1 MHGQIAEWLG
11 LPPLRSS
18 PMRPQSAQARRTGR
32 HTALKAS
39 GSDGTLLNK
48 TVASELE
55 RVNETLREEH
65 AAMHKHVG
73 ALEGEISAMRAELQ
87 ELRKEMLVGSD
98 KGVIGKMGSSV
109 SGGLGRASSMFFG
122 QQERQHAGTITVRVL
137 RATDLLAADKGAKS
151 DPYVVVKAAGGK
163 KAKSSAKKGTVNP
176 VWDETLKLSVSNA
189 NAPIQLQVWDHDK
202 VGKNDLLGSAEI
214 SLMHCPPGIP
224 TAMTVALST
233 QGAVQAV
240 VTWESA
246 EAEELTAEAAK
257 AYETAKRKAAKEVEA
272 MVAETLVDPELD
284 ELFRRAMEK
293 GLMEPSAREEILKH
307 LREGRFTA
315 EHYKTMWRARLR
327 FLD

>member
-1 MHGQIAEWLG
+1 MTE
-11 LPPLRSS
+11 PV
-18 PMRPQSAQARRTGR
+18 T
-32 HTALKAS
+32 
-39 GSDGTLLNK
+39 
-48 TVASELE
+48 E
-55 RVNETLREEH
+55 
-65 AAMHKHVG
+65 
-73 ALEGEISAMRAELQ
+73 
-87 ELRKEMLVGSD
+87 
-98 KGVIGKMGSSV
+98 VIGKQQ
-109 SGGLGRASSMFFG
+109 GGHWQSARHSLAFG
-122 QQERQHAGTITVRVL
+122 LQEREHAGTVTVRVL

-176 VWDETLKLSVSNA
+176 VWDETLKLSVPNA

-284 ELFRRAMEK
+284 ELLRRAMEK

-327 FLD
+327 LSWE